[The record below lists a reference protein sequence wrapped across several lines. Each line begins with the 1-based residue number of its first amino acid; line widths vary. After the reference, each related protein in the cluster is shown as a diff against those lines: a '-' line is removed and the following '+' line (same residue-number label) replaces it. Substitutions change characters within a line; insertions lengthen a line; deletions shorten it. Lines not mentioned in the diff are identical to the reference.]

1 MTTCAL
7 VATCDFNSRHF
18 QALDAAGIFDFVVAV
33 DGGFSH
39 LETIGRVPDLAL
51 GDFDS
56 LGYVPGNVEVMQYPS
71 HKDKSDLE
79 IAFDYAE
86 SQKFDRILV
95 YGALGGRLDH
105 TMGSLHTAAGFAE
118 RGMEVTFIAL
128 DYAIRIVVGPE
139 CFELPH
145 LNAGTVSVF
154 SACDKVFDIVEQGME
169 YSLDEPELTNRTT
182 WGLSNELIG
191 KPASISVRRGTLY
204 VFYPLVNE
212 SESE

>member
-7 VATCDFNSRHF
+7 VAACNFNGRHF
-18 QALDAAGIFDFVVAV
+18 QALDGANAFQYVIAV
-33 DGGFSH
+33 DGGFAH
-39 LETIGRVPDLAL
+39 LESIDRVPDLAL

-56 LGYVPGNVEVMQYPS
+56 LGYVPDNVEVIQHPS

-86 SQKFDRILV
+86 DKKFDRVLV

-105 TMGSLHTAAGFAE
+105 TMGSLHMAAGFAE

-128 DYAIRIVVGPE
+128 DYAIRIVVGPG

-145 LNAGTVSVF
+145 LDAGTVSVF
-154 SACDKVFDIVEQGME
+154 SACDKVYDVVEQGME
-169 YSLDEPELTNRTT
+169 YPLDEPVLTNRTT

-191 KPASISVRRGTLY
+191 QPASISVGRGSLY
-204 VFYPLVNE
+204 VFYPLE
-212 SESE
+212 Y